1 MQVTASSLPLNQ
13 ASDIPRES
21 TNTKNDEAQIQTGQG
36 SLEQNLITDQ
46 LTPGHDIGNV
56 IVSSDLWS
64 AAYREAVENLRQ
76 EIDIATLEG
85 KDAVQLFRELHETE
99 KEATDESAFS
109 RGLRHLRLVQVP
121 LERIKLA
128 LDLASPLANIEPTVV
143 TVFGV
148 LRSVTAVSS
157 VYENITRAITPRV
170 LTRICADCYQLCNC

>member
-1 MQVTASSLPLNQ
+1 MPLNQ
-13 ASDIPRES
+13 ASNAPGELS
-21 TNTKNDEAQIQTGQG
+21 NTGNDEAQTQAGQDTFHG
-36 SLEQNLITDQ
+36 NSTEQNSTTDQ
-46 LTPGHDIGNV
+46 LAVGHDIGNV

-85 KDAVQLFRELHETE
+85 KNAAQLFRELHETE
-99 KEATDESAFS
+99 QEATRESAFS

-128 LDLASPLANIEPTVV
+128 LDLASPMTNLEPTAA

-157 VYENITRAITPRV
+157 VLKDTAHAIASKV
-170 LTRICADCYQLCNC
+170 LTRICTDRYQLCNC